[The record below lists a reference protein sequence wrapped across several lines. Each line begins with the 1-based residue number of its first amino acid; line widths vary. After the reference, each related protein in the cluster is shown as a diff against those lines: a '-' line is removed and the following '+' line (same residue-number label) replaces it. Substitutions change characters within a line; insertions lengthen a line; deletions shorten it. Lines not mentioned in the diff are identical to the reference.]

1 MPKKQ
6 LVVVDGSNVA
16 HEEKSVS
23 GKPKVSNIVAVRRA
37 LEEQGFEPLVVID
50 ASLKYDVDDPDQI
63 EALIEHQSIR
73 QVPAGT
79 DADYFI
85 IQIAEQYEASIVTND
100 QYREYRSRH
109 PWIPERRMPYM
120 IVKGEVHL
128 YEDRDGHR

>member
-1 MPKKQ
+1 LAKKQ
-6 LVVVDGSNVA
+6 FVVVDGSNVA
-16 HEEKSVS
+16 HEEKSLS
-23 GKPKVSNIVAVRRA
+23 GKPKVSNIVAVRRT

-63 EALIEHQSIR
+63 EALIEHRSIR

-85 IQIAEQYEASIVTND
+85 IQIAEQHDARIVTND
-100 QYREYRSRH
+100 TYREYRSQH
-109 PWIPERRMPYM
+109 PWIAQRRLPYM

-128 YEDRDGHR
+128 YETKS